1 MADILKLINNDPP
14 GGRWKNNTIAA
25 GNVAKDFEVDL
36 VVLTKSEAG
45 PDAKAPAVYLNDKA
59 LSEIKGIR
67 DGKITEAELF
77 EELSEAKV
85 PRKNYGGCCSPE
97 CKS

>member
-1 MADILKLINNDPP
+1 M
-14 GGRWKNNTIAA
+14 
-25 GNVAKDFEVDL
+25 AKDFEVDL

-45 PDAKAPAVYLNDKA
+45 PDSKAPAVYLNDKV

-77 EELSEAKV
+77 DELSEFKV
-85 PRKNYGGCCSPE
+85 PRKKGGNCACS
-97 CKS
+97 CGS

>member
-1 MADILKLINNDPP
+1 M
-14 GGRWKNNTIAA
+14 
-25 GNVAKDFEVDL
+25 AKDFEVDL

-77 EELSEAKV
+77 DELSSAKV
-85 PRKNYGGCCSPE
+85 PRKPGGGSCACS
-97 CKS
+97 CGS